1 MQQAQGGSSQVDA
14 RSGGS
19 WGSMT
24 VAITGASGLVGTALT
39 ERLRAA
45 GHRVVHLR
53 RPGSRGDSE
62 GPTWDP
68 STGTID
74 EGALEGCDAVV
85 NLAGASIGEGRWTA
99 GRKQVLRDSRI
110 DGTRLLVETMAKM
123 EQPPRVLVSASAV
136 GFYGDRGDDRLPD
149 TAARG
154 RGFLADLA
162 ADWETEAMRARDLGV
177 RVVTPRFAMILDGDA
192 EALKRMMFPVRMGV
206 GGPLG
211 NGRQWMPWVTLSDV
225 TRAIEFVLSHDVSG
239 AVNVVAPSEEQNRSF
254 TKALA
259 RELHRPAIFPVPGF
273 ALRLLLGQM
282 ADELLLASTRAV
294 PTKLLDAGFD
304 FQHPDVTSA
313 LRAVL
318 GKSLPSP
325 APQSAY

>member
-1 MQQAQGGSSQVDA
+1 MQQAQGGSSQVEA
-14 RSGGS
+14 RAGGPS
-19 WGSMT
+19 ASMT

-39 ERLRAA
+39 ERLRAS
-45 GHRVVHLR
+45 GHRVIHLR
-53 RPGSRGDSE
+53 RPGSRGGD

-68 STGTID
+68 SKGTIED
-74 EGALEGCDAVV
+74 GVLDGCDAVV
-85 NLAGASIGEGRWTA
+85 NLAGASIGEGRWST
-99 GRKQVLRDSRI
+99 GRKRVLRDSRI

-123 EQPPRVLVSASAV
+123 ERPPRVLVSASAV
-136 GFYGDRGDDRLPD
+136 GFYGDRGEDRLPE

-154 RGFLADLA
+154 HGFLADLA
-162 ADWETEAMRARDLGV
+162 SDWETEAARARALGI

-192 EALKRMMFPVRMGV
+192 EALKRMMFPIRMGV

-211 NGRQWMPWVTLSDV
+211 SGRQWMPWVTLTDV
-225 TRAIEFVLSHDVSG
+225 TRAIEFCLSHEVSG

-294 PTKLLDAGFD
+294 PAKLLDAGFD

-318 GKSLPSP
+318 GKSVPSP

>member
-1 MQQAQGGSSQVDA
+1 MQQPHDSDQSGIRSSGA
-14 RSGGS
+14 SP
-19 WGSMT
+19 MT

-45 GHRVVHLR
+45 GHRVVRLQ
-53 RPGSRGDSE
+53 RPGRGGASD

-68 STGTID
+68 ARGVID
-74 EGALEGCDAVV
+74 DGALEGCDAVV

-99 GRKQVLRDSRI
+99 GRKRVLRDSRI
-110 DGTRLLVETMAKM
+110 EGTRLLVQTMAKM
-123 EQPPRVLVSASAV
+123 ERRPRVLVSASAV
-136 GFYGDRGDDRLPD
+136 GFYGDRGDDRLPED
-149 TAARG
+149 AARG

-162 ADWETEAMRARDLGV
+162 ADWEAEALAAQDLGV

-192 EALKRMMFPVRMGV
+192 EALKRMMLPIRMGV

-211 NGRQWMPWVTLSDV
+211 SGRQWMPWVTLPDV
-225 TRAIEFVLSHDVSG
+225 ARAIEYLLGHDLSG
-239 AVNVVAPSEEQNRSF
+239 AVNVVAPGEERNRAF
-254 TKALA
+254 TKVLA

-294 PTKLLDAGFD
+294 PARLLDAGFE
-304 FQHPDVTSA
+304 FEHPDVTSA

-318 GKSLPSP
+318 KKPTP
-325 APQSAY
+325 RAAPQSAY